1 MQGSQYSA
9 LISSM
14 ERAKKPPLEF
24 WATSHQLVLIILEIQ
39 RIYSGAIQASV
50 TELKSLFK
58 FMKCGEKK
66 KVTIIFDARSVVF
79 QRLPAITGTLRRV

>member
-1 MQGSQYSA
+1 MQESQYSA

-66 KVTIIFDARSVVF
+66 KK
-79 QRLPAITGTLRRV
+79 LPLYLMQDLWCFRDCLQPQAH